1 VIFALPQTEV
11 TLKTEQIQPLKL
23 PAFPEESKVSCVFV
37 AEFHD
42 QPLKVTMSTN
52 EIIFLTNFVREYL
65 REHKSVLSNEE
76 MPDGD
81 DDDPL
86 GNSTDPRAYMC
97 RTWKLD
103 PLTRFMYKHTV
114 LECPGVDSIIK
125 QLGFKHAKLT
135 IPKWFQR
142 GLLDGLDSTHALFT
156 AKLLDVYRKIKN
168 PAKDQMQ

>member
-1 VIFALPQTEV
+1 
-11 TLKTEQIQPLKL
+11 
-23 PAFPEESKVSCVFV
+23 
-37 AEFHD
+37 
-42 QPLKVTMSTN
+42 MSTN

-65 REHKSVLSNEE
+65 REHKSVLSNEGNLKFTKFELNLFVE

-125 QLGFKHAKLT
+125 QLGFKHAKVSDSFLSKYKIFQLT

-168 PAKDQMQ
+168 RRFLVQI

>member
-1 VIFALPQTEV
+1 
-11 TLKTEQIQPLKL
+11 
-23 PAFPEESKVSCVFV
+23 
-37 AEFHD
+37 
-42 QPLKVTMSTN
+42 
-52 EIIFLTNFVREYL
+52 
-65 REHKSVLSNEE
+65 

-125 QLGFKHAKLT
+125 QLGFKHAKVSDSFLSKFKIIQLT